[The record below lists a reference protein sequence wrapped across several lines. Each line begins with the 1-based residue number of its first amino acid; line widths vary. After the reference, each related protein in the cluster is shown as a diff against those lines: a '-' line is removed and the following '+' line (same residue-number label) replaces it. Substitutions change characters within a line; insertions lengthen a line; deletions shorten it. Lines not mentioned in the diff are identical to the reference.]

1 MLLDVLLHFL
11 FFFGGIIIITIC
23 ENKIQLSHVKHLLG
37 SVILLGHICPLLEIM
52 EEMSV
57 RLLLHLLEELK
68 LQY

>member
-52 EEMSV
+52 EMSV